1 MGWQGRLQQRQKELA
16 GVKENPMMYRGY
28 ELEQKSLL
36 VGWQVTILKED
47 VFVRNG
53 SICNKLDIALDE
65 AHDFVDNLIAADTS
79 GSPPVSSR

>member
-1 MGWQGRLQQRQKELA
+1 MKEKP
-16 GVKENPMMYRGY
+16 VMYRGY

-53 SICNKLDIALDE
+53 SICNKLNIALDE
-65 AHDFVDNLIAADTS
+65 AHDFVDNLIAADTN